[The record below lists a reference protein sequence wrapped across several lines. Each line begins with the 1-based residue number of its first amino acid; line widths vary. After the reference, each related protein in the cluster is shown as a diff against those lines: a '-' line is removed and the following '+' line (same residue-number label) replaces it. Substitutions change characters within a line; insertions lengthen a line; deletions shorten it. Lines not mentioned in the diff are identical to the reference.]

1 VIYLLQ
7 VNDIPK
13 NVKQKE
19 VINMIYGYARVSTKD
34 QNLERQIS
42 SLENQGCE
50 VIFKDKMTGS
60 KRNRPELDKLL
71 EIVQEGDTVIVHE
84 LSRFSRS
91 TKDLLSLVSLLSEK
105 GVGFK
110 SVKESWINTAEDSAV
125 GQLML
130 TIFSGIAEFERKQIN
145 ERINEGLE
153 IAKSK
158 GRVGGRPRKT
168 GDNMHYAIQLYKE
181 GEKSISEICRITK
194 VSRPTFYRRLKE
206 QGLK

>member
-1 VIYLLQ
+1 M
-7 VNDIPK
+7 
-13 NVKQKE
+13 
-19 VINMIYGYARVSTKD
+19 NMIYGYARVSTKD
-34 QNLERQIS
+34 QNLDRQVS

-50 VIFKDKMTGS
+50 IIFKDKMTGS
-60 KRNRPELDKLL
+60 KRERPALNELL
-71 EIVQEGDTVIVHE
+71 ETVQAGDTVIVHE

-91 TKDLLSLVSLLSEK
+91 TQDLLSLVSQLSDK

-145 ERINEGLE
+145 ERINEG
-153 IAKSK
+153 IAVAKEK
-158 GRVGGRPRKT
+158 GKQFGRPRKT
-168 GDNMHYAIQLYKE
+168 GENMLYAIELFKE
-181 GEKSISEICRITK
+181 GEMSISDICRKTK

-206 QGLK
+206 QGLR